1 MWPSWVWKF
10 EHDSTKKFCYWRQ
23 QGSSEKWMIY
33 TKSEKRIPPP
43 TFFVGYEALL
53 KSWTCCIKSACDK
66 MMVIAK
72 VNTILI
78 KPGKKSNTLVSGNAG
93 DKKIFTRATAK
104 KKRKEWSF

>member
-1 MWPSWVWKF
+1 
-10 EHDSTKKFCYWRQ
+10 
-23 QGSSEKWMIY
+23 MIY

-53 KSWTCCIKSACDK
+53 KSWTCCIRSACGK
-66 MMVIAK
+66 MMAIAK

-93 DKKIFTRATAK
+93 DKKITRATAK
-104 KKRKEWSF
+104 KKEKNYQFN